1 VTVIA
6 FETSAIRVDLQTKL
20 KRAVASVSDIVKG
33 QETLDDH
40 HKYAVFVE
48 IMMPDDVEDSSQ
60 FFDVPQKTIDCREK
74 LMREIFS

>member
-6 FETSAIRVDLQTKL
+6 FETSAIRVDLQTKV
-20 KRAVASVSDIVKG
+20 KRAVASVSSTKSDIVKG

-40 HKYAVFVE
+40 HKYAAFVE

-60 FFDVPQKTIDCREK
+60 FFDVPQKTIDCREN
-74 LMREIFS
+74 